1 MIRRVGFFAALVAA
15 VWLLMIFLMVFFIEG
30 TLWLTGLLHLQH
42 DLGMDTQTTHN
53 YASASGSAPMMI
65 ALLGYSG
72 LLVSVWRRINCDAP
86 GCLRIGRH
94 STSDGHHHLCRVH
107 HPDVPSHKLSLEE
120 IHARHRTFQ
129 RKDFS

>member
-1 MIRRVGFFAALVAA
+1 MIRKVGFFAALVAA
-15 VWLLMIFLMVFFIEG
+15 VWLLMIFLMVVFIEG

-72 LLVSVWRRINCDAP
+72 LLVSVWRRINCADP
-86 GCLRIGRH
+86 GCPRVGRH
-94 STSDGHHHLCRVH
+94 PDAAGRHWCDRH
-107 HPDVPSHKLSLEE
+107 HPE
-120 IHARHRTFQ
+120 HAGEKVTRELLHRLHHEAKRRQ
-129 RKDFS
+129 